1 VRAIKS
7 VIDEQKLKPVSFQGS
22 SFLQS
27 IKETETAFVKLGLTG
42 EIVSGPGFAGW
53 NRVFVCLLMQVE
65 T

>member
-42 EIVSGPGFAGW
+42 EIVSGPGFAG
-53 NRVFVCLLMQVE
+53 
-65 T
+65 